1 MTNLLHSMRNM
12 KQLMQALVVAV
23 SLLLPL
29 TGLAQTDPRETLQI
43 SIESL
48 VEEFSTRRAEFE
60 ADRQKLYDF
69 AERAIDDNWDFA
81 KMAQLVLGKNW
92 RHISEDQKTRFTE
105 AFKDLLIRTYSTT
118 MFKYTGKEAITLEEP
133 IYRDEKKKRA
143 VVNAKG
149 DLGDGSEP
157 IPLSFS
163 MFLDTDD
170 TWRIYNVTAAGISL
184 VTTYRSSYGQ
194 IIAAKGIESLID
206 SLNESTEG

>member
-1 MTNLLHSMRNM
+1 MKRILQTLL
-12 KQLMQALVVAV
+12 LTA
-23 SLLLPL
+23 SLLLPAM
-29 TGLAQTDPRETLQI
+29 GYAETDPRETLQV
-43 SIESL
+43 SIEGL
-48 VEEFSTRRAEFE
+48 VEEFSTRRSEFE
-60 ADRQKLYDF
+60 ADRSKLYDF
-69 AERAIDDNWDFA
+69 AEQAIDDNWDFG

-92 RHISEDQKTRFTE
+92 RHISDDQKARFTE

-133 IYRDEKKKRA
+133 VYRDEKKNRA

-163 MFLDTDD
+163 MFLDDD
-170 TWRIYNVTAAGISL
+170 GKWRIYNVTAAGISL

-194 IIAAKGIESLID
+194 IIAAKGIESLIE
-206 SLNESTEG
+206 SLHESTEG